1 MTKLS
6 ERKKSWDMYTSWPT
20 NIFTRWSKK
29 SPYDQYQQIFV
40 PMCSDWTLGT
50 KQISGHKLPL
60 AYKSPWYMTRLTRIS
75 TLHHTLV
82 SLFRGPRLLQYM
94 SRTERKCPASVLL
107 KTRCLKCDLDRGHLY
122 MKSTIF

>member
-1 MTKLS
+1 MTELS
-6 ERKKSWDMYTSWPT
+6 ERNKSQDIHPCLQ
-20 NIFTRWSKK
+20 IFLQV
-29 SPYDQYQQIFV
+29 SPHDQYQQTFV

-82 SLFRGPRLLQYM
+82 SLFRGPRLLQYIGLRENVRPRYY
-94 SRTERKCPASVLL
+94 SRPDA
-107 KTRCLKCDLDRGHLY
+107 
-122 MKSTIF
+122 

>member
-1 MTKLS
+1 MKIS
-6 ERKKSWDMYTSWPT
+6 GHMYIVHPGLH
-20 NIFTRWSKK
+20 IFLQVLKV
-29 SPYDQYQQIFV
+29 SPHDQYQQIFV

-82 SLFRGPRLLQYM
+82 SLFRGPRLLQYIELRENVRPRYY
-94 SRTERKCPASVLL
+94 SRPDA
-107 KTRCLKCDLDRGHLY
+107 
-122 MKSTIF
+122 

>member
-82 SLFRGPRLLQYM
+82 SLFRAM
-94 SRTERKCPASVLL
+94 
-107 KTRCLKCDLDRGHLY
+107 D
-122 MKSTIF
+122 